1 VIKDLAR
8 SKTQVK
14 IAQEIYRMKPYPLGH
29 LFLRGLR
36 VQMDEDLMGGLDKD
50 TASPAGTSTPPTSAK
65 CDAKSLTFEVDLRT
79 AYLHKSNR
87 VELEL
92 NLKAY

>member
-1 VIKDLAR
+1 
-8 SKTQVK
+8 
-14 IAQEIYRMKPYPLGH
+14 MKPYPLGH

-50 TASPAGTSTPPTSAK
+50 TASPAGTFTPPTSAK

-79 AYLHKSNR
+79 EYLHKSNR
-87 VELEL
+87 VGLEL